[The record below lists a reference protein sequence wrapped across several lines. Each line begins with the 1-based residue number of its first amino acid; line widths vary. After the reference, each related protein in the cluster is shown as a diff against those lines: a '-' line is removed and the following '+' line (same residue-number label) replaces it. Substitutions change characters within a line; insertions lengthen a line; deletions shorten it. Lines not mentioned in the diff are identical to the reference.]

1 MKKYQKLEIEGA
13 ILDEEQLKAHMEKI
27 AIQHTLKAK
36 SNKNTYP
43 VPQMLEDY
51 TTIKNVYN
59 LLNEHIKLGI
69 NIHPAGEWIL
79 DNFYIIEETVRQIE
93 KEMTLKKYTNFIG
106 IQNGKYM
113 GFARIY
119 VLAAE
124 IVAYTDNKI
133 DGENLKKYLQAYQ
146 TKKTLNME
154 EIWNIGI
161 FLQISIIQNIAE
173 ICEKIYSSQIQK
185 YRVKNIIERLVEKK
199 EKNELKY
206 NQITGTKLRDTEFK
220 GMKYPFIE
228 YMSYSLKKYGKR
240 AYGYLNVLEE
250 EVEKLGITVSEAIQ
264 KEHFATA
271 IRKISMANCIT
282 SIKKIQRINFLDI
295 FEKINGVEGILNSD
309 PAGIYEKMEHK
320 TKEYYRNTIK
330 EIAKKTNMSEI
341 YIAKKT
347 IELCNQGIDGNK
359 DRHIGYYLIG
369 EGKKD
374 LYNKL
379 EYKEKIISEQTKA
392 KIYILSIFI
401 FTIILSLVIGKAV
414 TNSILKFIIT
424 TILLIIPISEFVNQT
439 IQYILG
445 KIIKPKLIPKM
456 DFYDGIEA
464 ENATFVVIPTIIKT
478 REKVQELFRKMETFY
493 LANKSDN
500 LYFAVLGDCSEGN
513 KQEEEFDKEV
523 IDEGIKQV
531 EKLNEKY
538 GKQGFP
544 IFHFIYRER
553 QYNNSEEKFLGWER
567 KRGLLTQFN
576 EYILKHEKNKFKI
589 NTINQDELPKIKY
602 VITLDSDT
610 DLVLNTA
617 FELIGAMAH
626 ILNRPEV
633 KNGIVVKGHA
643 LMQPRIGI
651 NLDISNKNIFT
662 KIFAGAGG
670 IDNYTNAISD
680 VYQDNFG
687 EGIFTGKGI
696 YDVEVFSEV
705 LKKEIP
711 ENTVLSHDLLEGS
724 YLRCGLVT
732 DVMLM
737 DGYPTKYASFMNR
750 LARWTRGDWQIY
762 RWLKSKLNSL
772 SKFKIFDNLRRSL
785 FEISIIVLLIW
796 SVCIKTNWGI
806 CLAIAISIYPFLL
819 DVFSLIT
826 SKKEGEKKQKMFTPH
841 ITGVKGAIY
850 IAILTL
856 GCLPY
861 KAYVELIS
869 ICKTIYRLM
878 FSHKHLLEWMTSEEA
893 EKQSKTTVSNYY
905 KMMSVNVILG
915 SISIVLAVAI
925 LMCLNLRSVHCL

>member
-43 VPQMLEDY
+43 VPQMLENY
-51 TTIKNVYN
+51 ATIKHVYS

-106 IQNGKYM
+106 IQNGKYI

-119 VLAAE
+119 VLASE

-282 SIKKIQRINFLDI
+282 SIKKIQRINFLEI

-347 IELCNQGIDGNK
+347 IELCNQGLDNNK
-359 DRHIGYYLIG
+359 EKHIGYYLIG

-392 KIYILSIFI
+392 KIYILLIFI
-401 FTIILSLVIGKAV
+401 FTIIISLIVGKAV
-414 TNSILKFIIT
+414 TNNILKFIIT
-424 TILLIIPISEFVNQT
+424 TIFLIIPISEFVNQT

-445 KIIKPKLIPKM
+445 KIVKPKLIPKM

-478 REKVQELFRKMETFY
+478 RGKVQELFRKMETFY

-500 LYFAVLGDCSEGN
+500 LYFAVLGDCSESN

-567 KRGLLTQFN
+567 KRGLLMQFN

-626 ILNRPEV
+626 ILNKPEV
-633 KNGIVVKGHA
+633 KNGIVVEGHA

-772 SKFKIFDNLRRSL
+772 SRFKIFDNLRRSL
-785 FEISIIVLLIW
+785 FEISIIILLIW
-796 SVCIKTNWGI
+796 SACIKTNLGI
-806 CLAIAISIYPFLL
+806 WLAIAISIYPFLL

-826 SKKEGEKKQKMFTPH
+826 SKKEGEKKQKMFTPN
-841 ITGVKGAIY
+841 ITGVKGAVY
-850 IAILTL
+850 RAILTL

-893 EKQSKTTVSNYY
+893 EKQSETTVSNYY

-915 SISIVLAVAI
+915 SITIILAAGI
-925 LMCLNLRSVHCL
+925 LMCLNLRSVYCL

>member
-43 VPQMLEDY
+43 VPQMLENY

-161 FLQISIIQNIAE
+161 FLQISIIQNTAE

-379 EYKEKIISEQTKA
+379 EYKEEIISEQTKA

-576 EYILKHEKNKFKI
+576 EYILKHEKNKFKT

>member
-43 VPQMLEDY
+43 VPQMLENY

-206 NQITGTKLRDTEFK
+206 NQITGTKLRDTELK

-806 CLAIAISIYPFLL
+806 CLAIAISIYSFLL

>member
-43 VPQMLEDY
+43 VPQMLENY

-841 ITGVKGAIY
+841 ITGVKGAVY
-850 IAILTL
+850 RAILTL

>member
-43 VPQMLEDY
+43 VPQMLENY

-206 NQITGTKLRDTEFK
+206 NQITGTKLRDTELK

-359 DRHIGYYLIG
+359 DRYIGYYLIG